1 MSERITQH
9 GIARSAAF
17 LAALALV
24 LPPLGGQACACVVKS
39 DQQSQCSHCSRRA
52 ENALSQPAKTCCSKR
67 QVSQRHGCCQRRA
80 SATHIDLNNQS
91 AGTSVCHCRH
101 DQRPETPAVPVGQS
115 QLSVDQLLLALG
127 SVSTPLVPGTAA
139 TSAASSACQDLCMR
153 AGTSLERCVL
163 LSRMTL

>member
-1 MSERITQH
+1 MSERFTQH

-24 LPPLGGQACACVVKS
+24 LPPLGGQACACAVKG
-39 DQQSQCSHCSRRA
+39 DQQSPCSHCSRRTK
-52 ENALSQPAKTCCSKR
+52 NTSNQPAKACCSKR

-80 SATHIDLNNQS
+80 SATQIGLNDQC

-101 DQRPETPAVPVGQS
+101 DQRPETPVGPVGQS

-127 SVSTPLVPGTAA
+127 SVSTPLVPGSLAA
-139 TSAASSACQDLCMR
+139 SAASSACQNLCMR
-153 AGTSLERCVL
+153 ADTSLERCVL